1 MFNVALTK
9 PVATAL
15 SLINAFVGKC
25 ENLIGKGKVEGGEKE
40 GFKKLPML
48 ICNPQLNI
56 NIQ

>member
-25 ENLIGKGKVEGGEKE
+25 ENLMGKGYVEGGEK
-40 GFKKLPML
+40 GDF
-48 ICNPQLNI
+48 
-56 NIQ
+56 